1 MTLQEYFPLSRKGFL
16 GEDDDEKK
24 DTSYTCFSVLVE
36 NHRKQSTQIYRLRTG
51 NIWNNFILKYF
62 QSIDKKDVVL
72 NESFGT
78 GWRVSR
84 TDGKGS
90 TKGSKSKLILGL

>member
-51 NIWNNFILKYF
+51 NI
-62 QSIDKKDVVL
+62 
-72 NESFGT
+72 
-78 GWRVSR
+78 
-84 TDGKGS
+84 
-90 TKGSKSKLILGL
+90 